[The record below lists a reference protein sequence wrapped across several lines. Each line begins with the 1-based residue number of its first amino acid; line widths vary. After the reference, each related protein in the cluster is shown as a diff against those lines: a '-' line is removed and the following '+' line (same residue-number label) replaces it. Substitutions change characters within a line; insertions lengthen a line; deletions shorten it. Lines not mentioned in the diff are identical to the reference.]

1 MPAALRL
8 RSLSTLQWAL
18 IASIGV
24 HAALLSLRFAAPE
37 TFNRLFDNAPLDV
50 VLVNQRTADDP
61 AKPQAVAQ
69 ANLDAG
75 GKADKGLATTPLP
88 YTADVSLGDAAVNQ
102 QRTLSAL
109 ERKQQQLLT
118 QVRQQIVQLA
128 QTVRQEN
135 DPQTRQALEQKRRQ
149 LLDMLGAIE
158 RQIQQQNARPR
169 RRYIGPSTRVA
180 AYALYYD
187 RLRTKIETLG
197 TREFPQSGGQKLYGS
212 LIMSITIAANGRLV
226 STEIVQS
233 SGNPTLDRQAR
244 AIVEAAQP
252 YGRFTD
258 AMLKQADQIVV
269 ISRFRFTRTQ
279 GLETAVQ
286 APQSPAQA
294 TP

>member
-8 RSLSTLQWAL
+8 RSPSSLQWAL

-50 VLVNQRTADDP
+50 VLVNQRTADAP

-258 AMLKQADQIVV
+258 AMLRQADQIVV

>member
-1 MPAALRL
+1 MSTPAKQYDEALVNFYEEQLVAHADTAYRFAF
-8 RSLSTLQWAL
+8 AL
-18 IASIGV
+18 T
-24 HAALLSLRFAAPE
+24 LSLDGAAKCTKK
-37 TFNRLFDNAPLDV
+37 TFEKLASNLEKAHGGGD
-50 VLVNQRTADDP
+50 
-61 AKPQAVAQ
+61 
-69 ANLDAG
+69 AN
-75 GKADKGLATTPLP
+75 KGLATTPLP
-88 YTADVSLGDAAVNQ
+88 FTADVSHGDAAVNQ
-102 QRTLSAL
+102 QRSLSAL
-109 ERKQQQLLT
+109 EQKQQQLLT

-135 DPQTRQALEQKRRQ
+135 DPEKQQALEQKRRQ

-158 RQIQQQNARPR
+158 RQIQQQNAKPR
-169 RRYIGPSTRVA
+169 RRFIGPSTREA

-187 RLRTKIETLG
+187 KLRTRIETLG
-197 TREFPQSGGQKLYGS
+197 TREFPQSGGNKLYGS
-212 LIMSITIAANGRLV
+212 LIMSITIGANGRLV
-226 STEIVQS
+226 AADVVQS

-258 AMLKQADQIVV
+258 AMLRQADQIVV

>member
-1 MPAALRL
+1 MPALRL

-24 HAALLSLRFAAPE
+24 HVALLSLRFAAPQ
-37 TFNRLFDNAPLDV
+37 TFNRMFNNAPLDV
-50 VLVNQRTADDP
+50 VLVNQRTDDAP
-61 AKPQAVAQ
+61 AKPQAIAQ
-69 ANLDAG
+69 ANLDG
-75 GKADKGLATTPLP
+75 GGDAVKGLATTPLP
-88 YTADVSLGDAAVNQ
+88 FTADVSHGDAAVNQ
-102 QRTLSAL
+102 TRSLSAL
-109 ERKQQQLLT
+109 EQKQQQLLT

-128 QTVRQEN
+128 QTVRQESN
-135 DPQTRQALEQKRRQ
+135 PQKQQALEEKRRQ

-158 RQIQQQNARPR
+158 RQIQQQNAKPR
-169 RRYIGPSTRVA
+169 RRFIGPSTREA

-187 RLRTKIETLG
+187 KLRTRIEALG
-197 TREFPQSGGQKLYGS
+197 TQDFPQSGGQKLYGS
-212 LIMSITIAANGRLV
+212 LIMSITIGANGRLIAADV
-226 STEIVQS
+226 VQS

-252 YGRFTD
+252 YGRFNE

-286 APQSPAQA
+286 APQSPDQTA
-294 TP
+294 P